1 MAKYHNQ
8 QPNMANLMKQAQK
21 MQQEMQK
28 AQEELLSREY
38 EATSG
43 GGAVK
48 VVYGGDKKLRAIE
61 IDDDDFL
68 CPGLVERLA
77 QRLTDA
83 IGAAGHDHDLAAHL
97 HAFTP
102 CIFLTAY
109 AAVLSTMSSTA
120 V

>member
-61 IDDDDFL
+61 IDDELLNPDDKDMLTDMIIVAVNEVIEKAKADAQTRIGSVTGGIGF
-68 CPGLVERLA
+68 PGL
-77 QRLTDA
+77 
-83 IGAAGHDHDLAAHL
+83 
-97 HAFTP
+97 
-102 CIFLTAY
+102 
-109 AAVLSTMSSTA
+109 
-120 V
+120 

>member
-61 IDDDDFL
+61 IDDELLNPDDKDMLTDMIIVAVNEVIEKAEADAQTRIGSVTGGIGF
-68 CPGLVERLA
+68 PGL
-77 QRLTDA
+77 
-83 IGAAGHDHDLAAHL
+83 
-97 HAFTP
+97 
-102 CIFLTAY
+102 
-109 AAVLSTMSSTA
+109 
-120 V
+120 

>member
-28 AQEELLSREY
+28 AQQELLEKEY

-48 VVYGGDKKLRAIE
+48 VVYGGDKRLRSIE
-61 IDDDDFL
+61 IDDDLMNPDDKEMLTDMIIVAVNEVIEKAETDAQTRLGSVTGGMGF
-68 CPGLVERLA
+68 PGL
-77 QRLTDA
+77 
-83 IGAAGHDHDLAAHL
+83 
-97 HAFTP
+97 
-102 CIFLTAY
+102 
-109 AAVLSTMSSTA
+109 
-120 V
+120 

>member
-28 AQEELLSREY
+28 AQEELHSREY

-61 IDDDDFL
+61 IDDELLNPDDKDMLTDMIIVAVNEVIEKAEADAQTRIGSVTGGIGF
-68 CPGLVERLA
+68 PGL
-77 QRLTDA
+77 
-83 IGAAGHDHDLAAHL
+83 
-97 HAFTP
+97 
-102 CIFLTAY
+102 
-109 AAVLSTMSSTA
+109 
-120 V
+120 

>member
-28 AQEELLSREY
+28 AQEELLAREY

-48 VVYGGDKKLRAIE
+48 VVYGGDKKLRSIE
-61 IDDDDFL
+61 IDDELLNPDDKDMLTDMIIVAVNEVIEKAETDASTRLGSVTGGLGF
-68 CPGLVERLA
+68 PGL
-77 QRLTDA
+77 
-83 IGAAGHDHDLAAHL
+83 
-97 HAFTP
+97 
-102 CIFLTAY
+102 
-109 AAVLSTMSSTA
+109 
-120 V
+120 

>member
-28 AQEELLSREY
+28 AQEELLAREY

-48 VVYGGDKKLRAIE
+48 VVYGGDKKLRSIE
-61 IDDDDFL
+61 IDDELLNPDDKDMLTDMIIVAVNEVIEKAEADAQTRIGSVTGGIGF
-68 CPGLVERLA
+68 PGL
-77 QRLTDA
+77 
-83 IGAAGHDHDLAAHL
+83 
-97 HAFTP
+97 
-102 CIFLTAY
+102 
-109 AAVLSTMSSTA
+109 
-120 V
+120 

>member
-28 AQEELLSREY
+28 AQEELLAREY

-61 IDDDDFL
+61 IDDELLNPDDKDMLTDMIIVAVNEVIEKAEADAQTRIGSVTGGIGF
-68 CPGLVERLA
+68 PGL
-77 QRLTDA
+77 
-83 IGAAGHDHDLAAHL
+83 
-97 HAFTP
+97 
-102 CIFLTAY
+102 
-109 AAVLSTMSSTA
+109 
-120 V
+120 